1 MAITRD
7 SLKRAFS
14 THQLP
19 FSIAAIAVAAALIFA
34 VLGVKARR
42 AAAPFGKQLIELQGA
57 AASIA
62 DFKRGFVPPD
72 PREQL
77 RWNASPEELALGIS
91 HGHRL
96 SLAQLI
102 TASAE
107 GFHLRD
113 IRVRFS
119 PPDSAIAAKA
129 RLAADGSPVPLAG
142 YTLSV
147 EFSGGFADALTFVN
161 SLPATV
167 VLERFRVLRSAGGSH
182 VSLVLAVYESAD
194 AKQPA

>member
-7 SLKRAFS
+7 SLKRAFDSNQLAYS
-14 THQLP
+14 TTA
-19 FSIAAIAVAAALIFA
+19 IAAVAAIMFA
-34 VLGVKARR
+34 GLGVKARR
-42 AAAPFGKQLIELQGA
+42 AAAPFGRELIELQGA
-57 AASIA
+57 AANIA
-62 DFKRGFVPPD
+62 AFKRGFVPPE

-96 SLAQLI
+96 SLAQLL
-102 TASAE
+102 TSSAE
-107 GFHLRD
+107 GVQLRD
-113 IRVRFS
+113 IRVHFT
-119 PPDSAIAAKA
+119 PPDSAMAASP
-129 RLAADGSPVPLAG
+129 RLAADGTSVPLAA
-142 YTLSV
+142 YALNV

-167 VLERFRVLRSAGGSH
+167 VLERFRVLRSPGGSH
-182 VSLVLAVYESAD
+182 FALVLAVYESAD